1 MRPTSRSTL
10 TVAALGTMLALV
22 SFSAPVAAIGPISQ
36 ALGADVAGR
45 TWMVS
50 AMSIGLG
57 ATLLTAGTLADDR
70 GRRRVFV
77 IGLVVLAL
85 SSLAGAVAATPLVFT
100 LARAAQGVGNAAVVA
115 ASLGLIAATFAPGPA
130 RARASGV
137 WGASVGAG
145 IMVGPLLTSELD
157 RYASWRYAYGLIAV
171 AALALAVV
179 ARRRVP
185 ESTRGS
191 RRGLDLPGAVTFA
204 GAVCAFLAG
213 LVEGRL
219 GWGRPVVLV
228 LLVVAAGLFGA
239 FVAVELRSVR
249 PMLDLRL
256 FRQRGFVAATVA
268 GFAAGA
274 GVIALVQNLPVLL
287 GQAFGVPATTS
298 AYLAVVWSATSVV
311 TALAARWLPAWLP
324 GRAQLGIALLGVA
337 AGQLTMAFVGPS
349 WTWVAFVP
357 GMFVAGVFSGVLN
370 AALGREAVA
379 TVPEGEGALGSGA
392 NNTARY
398 LGSVVGVTVV
408 AVIAAAGHD
417 QGIQGL
423 LDGWNHAALVTV
435 VVSAV
440 GGAGR
445 PAVLHDRAAPSSGA
459 YRRAGRYARRPRL
472 TLAGRD
478 SALRR
483 RAPRGPRRRTRPR
496 TARRCP
502 ATTSGT
508 VSGAT
513 GADRGPT
520 PAGAAGPPAV
530 GRPPSSARS

>member
-10 TVAALGTMLALV
+10 SVAALGTMLALV

-45 TWMVS
+45 TWMLS

-77 IGLVVLAL
+77 VGLVLLAVA
-85 SSLAGAVAATPLVFT
+85 SVVGAVATTPLVFT
-100 LARAAQGVGNAAVVA
+100 LARAAQGVGNAAVIA
-115 ASLGLIAATFAPGPA
+115 ASLGLIAATFAPGPE

-157 RYASWRYAYGLIAV
+157 RYASWRYAYGLVAV
-171 AALALAVV
+171 AALALAVA
-179 ARRRVP
+179 ARRRVA

-191 RRGLDLPGAVTFA
+191 RRGLDLPGALTFA
-204 GAVCAFLAG
+204 GAMCALLAG

-219 GWGRPVVLV
+219 GWSRPVVLG
-228 LLVVAAGLFGA
+228 LFVVAAALLAA
-239 FVAVELRSVR
+239 FVVVELRSVR

-256 FRQRGFVAATVA
+256 FRQRGFIAATVA

-274 GVIALVQNLPVLL
+274 GVIALVQNLPVFL
-287 GQAFGVPATTS
+287 GQTFGVPATTT

-311 TALAARWLPAWLP
+311 TALAARWLPAELS
-324 GRAQLGIALLGVA
+324 GRTQLGIGLLGVA
-337 AGQLTMAFVGPS
+337 AGQLAMAFVGPS
-349 WTWVAFVP
+349 WTWLAFLP
-357 GMFVAGVFSGVLN
+357 GMFVAGVFSGLLN

-398 LGSVVGVTVV
+398 LGSAAGVTVV
-408 AVIAAAGHD
+408 AVIAAAGD
-417 QGIQGL
+417 GTGVQGL
-423 LDGWNHAALVTV
+423 VDGWNHAALVTV
-435 VVSAV
+435 LVSVV
-440 GGAGR
+440 GGL
-445 PAVLHDRAAPSSGA
+445 V
-459 YRRAGRYARRPRL
+459 
-472 TLAGRD
+472 
-478 SALRR
+478 ALGLRKPRR
-483 RAPRGPRRRTRPR
+483 RAP
-496 TARRCP
+496 A
-502 ATTSGT
+502 
-508 VSGAT
+508 
-513 GADRGPT
+513 PT
-520 PAGAAGPPAV
+520 DEPV
-530 GRPPSSARS
+530 GMRVAPVPD

>member
-1 MRPTSRSTL
+1 MRPTPRSTL

-57 ATLLTAGTLADDR
+57 ATLLTAGILADDR

-85 SSLAGAVAATPLVFT
+85 SSVAGAVAASPLVFT

-115 ASLGLIAATFAPGPA
+115 ASLGLIAATFAPGPE

-157 RYASWRYAYGLIAV
+157 RYASWRYAYGLIAL
-171 AALALAVV
+171 AALVLAVL
-179 ARRRVP
+179 ARRRVA

-191 RRGLDLPGAVTFA
+191 HRGLDLPGALTFA

-219 GWGRPVVLV
+219 GWGRPLVLV
-228 LLVVAAGLFGA
+228 LFVVAAVLFGA
-239 FVAVELRSVR
+239 FVVVELRSVR

-287 GQAFGVPATTS
+287 GQAFGVPATTT

-311 TALAARWLPAWLP
+311 TALAARWLPARLP

-349 WTWVAFVP
+349 WTWLAFVP
-357 GMFVAGVFSGVLN
+357 GMFIAGVFSGVLN
-370 AALGREAVA
+370 AALGREAVS

-398 LGSVVGVTVV
+398 LGSAVGVTVV
-408 AVIAAAGHD
+408 AVIAAAGQD
-417 QGIQGL
+417 QGVQGL
-423 LDGWNHAALVTV
+423 LDGWNRAALVTV
-435 VVSAV
+435 AVSVV
-440 GGAGR
+440 GGLVALLLRDPRR
-445 PAVLHDRAAPSSGA
+445 PAPAHTDE
-459 YRRAGRYARRPRL
+459 RAGMRVAPAR
-472 TLAGRD
+472 D
-478 SALRR
+478 
-483 RAPRGPRRRTRPR
+483 
-496 TARRCP
+496 
-502 ATTSGT
+502 
-508 VSGAT
+508 
-513 GADRGPT
+513 
-520 PAGAAGPPAV
+520 
-530 GRPPSSARS
+530 